1 MFLGDKAKPY
11 IFVLLIGLAAVQLLF
26 HSWARAET
34 NHFASLG
41 SGIITRV
48 SIASD
53 GTQANGGSGLSALS
67 ADGRYVTFQSNASNL
82 VPGDTN
88 SFTDIFV
95 HDRHADQTSRVSVAS
110 DGTEANRWSQQP
122 SISADGRYVAFNSLA
137 SNLVPNDT
145 NNRTDI
151 FVHDRQT
158 GQTSRIS
165 ITSNGVQSDSDSY
178 LPAISADGRY
188 VAFYSNATNLTPD
201 TPPFTSNVFVHD
213 RQTGETSRIGVA
225 WDGAPSPFFF
235 GGMDISADGRYV
247 VFGSWSDNVVPGD
260 TNGMHDIFVYDRQT
274 GQTSLVSVA
283 SDGTQ
288 ANDHVY
294 FPSISADGR
303 YVTFSS
309 DANSLVPGDTNGVS
323 DVFVHDRL
331 TGQTSRVSVASDG
344 TQGNNASAV
353 PAISADSRF
362 VTFTSRA
369 SNLVPGPVH
378 DDWNIFLHDR
388 ETGQTTLISAAADGT
403 PANDRSARPRIS
415 ADGRHISFDSLAN
428 NLVSGDTN
436 GEQDIFVYERVDPPP
451 PTLTINYTTG
461 APGSYFTVTG
471 VHFPP
476 DSQVTIMVNSW
487 QAGMVNASGDGE
499 FLFLLTTVDA
509 DEGAYFVTA
518 SVNPRAVVSFTLDG
532 NAPTRPQEDTGEVF
546 NVPAG
551 IALTEFIYLP
561 AILR

>member
-1 MFLGDKAKPY
+1 MFLRDKAKSY

-67 ADGRYVTFQSNASNL
+67 ADGRYVAFQSNASNL

-88 SFTDIFV
+88 SFADIFV
-95 HDRHADQTSRVSVAS
+95 HDRQTGQTSRVSIAS

-235 GGMDISADGRYV
+235 GGLDISADGRYV

-353 PAISADSRF
+353 PAISADGRF

-369 SNLVPGPVH
+369 SNLAPGPVH

-388 ETGQTTLISAAADGT
+388 ETGQTTLISVAADGT
-403 PANDRSARPRIS
+403 PANGLSTRPHAS
-415 ADGRHISFDSLAN
+415 ADGRHISFDSSAN